1 VAARRADAVTGYAR
15 DVVRGAVPAGR
26 LVRLAC
32 ERHLREIRPAWQKAH
47 GLIWDEVRAER
58 EIGFYSKLSHY
69 KGEWAGKPLVL
80 SPWQGFIVGS
90 IFGWL
95 RVDGTRRFREAYEEV
110 PRKNGKSTKD
120 AGLGIR
126 LAFFDDEPG
135 AEVYCAATKKD
146 QAKIIFGDAKQMVL
160 RTPSLRK
167 QLQVFTNNLSSI
179 QLASKL
185 EPLGADEDTMDG
197 LNVHAA
203 LVDEVHAHK
212 TSGVVDALKTATG
225 ARRQPLIKYV
235 TTAGYDR
242 TSICWKLRDYA
253 VKVLEGTFQDDTF
266 FAYIACADP
275 GDDYRDPRT
284 WAKANPNLGVSVS
297 VVDLERKAK
306 QAEHMPAAMNAFLRL
321 HLNQWTE
328 QAERAIDMELW
339 DEAAGEVSR
348 LRLYGKPCFAGLDM
362 ASTSD
367 LAAKVDLFGP
377 DEAGVYDVLARFWI
391 PKASILSGTS
401 RRSEEM
407 RRQLE
412 LWTEQGFITATEG
425 NVTDYDFVEKAILE
439 DAERFHLRELA
450 FDRWNVT
457 QLITHLQDEWGT
469 GDTARIKVVDVGQGF
484 ASMAGPTKEF
494 LRLVADKRIRHGGN
508 PVLRWMVSNLSL
520 KQDPAGNLKP
530 DRESSG
536 DKIDG
541 VVALIMALGRSMV
554 APAEGESIYDQ
565 RHAAGKELVDSW

>member
-1 VAARRADAVTGYAR
+1 VAARRADAVTSYAR
-15 DVVRGAVPAGR
+15 DVQRGKTPAGR

-32 ERHLREIRPAWQKAH
+32 ARHLREIEPAWQKAH
-47 GLIWDEVRAER
+47 GLKWDGVLADR
-58 EIGFYSKLSHY
+58 EIGFYSRLCHY
-69 KGEWAGKPLVL
+69 KGEWAGKPLIL
-80 SPWQGFIVGS
+80 SPWQAFIVGS

-95 RVDGTRRFREAYEEV
+95 RSDGTRRFREAYEEV

-120 AGLGIR
+120 AALGIR
-126 LAFFDDEPG
+126 LAFFDGEQG

-146 QAKIIFGDAKQMVL
+146 QARIIFGDAKQMVL

-167 QLQVFTNNLSSI
+167 RLQVFNNNLSSI
-179 QLASKL
+179 ELASKL

-203 LVDEVHAHK
+203 LVDELHAHK
-212 TSGVVDALKTATG
+212 TDGVVNALKTATG

-242 TSICWKLRDYA
+242 TSICWKLREYA

-266 FAYIACADP
+266 FAYIACADK
-275 GDDYRDPRT
+275 GDNYLDPKT
-284 WAKANPNLGVSVS
+284 WAKANPNLGISVS
-297 VVDLERKAK
+297 RTDLERKAK
-306 QAEHMPAAMNAFLRL
+306 QAAHMPSAMNAFLRL

-328 QAERAIDMELW
+328 QSSRAIDMALW
-339 DEAAGEVSR
+339 DEGAGEVNPEHFEGR
-348 LRLYGKPCFAGLDM
+348 ACMAGLDM

-367 LAAKVDLFGP
+367 LAAEVKLFEP
-377 DEAGVYDVLARFWI
+377 DADGYNDVLCRFWI
-391 PKASILSGTS
+391 PEASIAAGTS
-401 RRSEEM
+401 RRSEEI

-412 LWTEQGFITATEG
+412 LWVEQGFITATEG
-425 NVTDYDFVEKAILE
+425 NVTDYDFVEKALLGDGE
-439 DAERFHLRELA
+439 KFHIRELA

-469 GDTARIKVVDVGQGF
+469 GETARIKVVDVGQGY

-494 LRLVADKRIRHGGN
+494 LRLVADKKIRHGGN
-508 PVLRWMVSNLSL
+508 PVLRWMVSNLAL

-530 DRESSG
+530 DREASG

-541 VVALIMALGRSMV
+541 VVALVMALGRLMV
-554 APAEGESIYDQ
+554 APAEDESVYAQ
-565 RHAAGKELVDSW
+565 RLAEGKELIDTW